1 MARNTSESD
10 DETAKFF
17 GAYAT
22 RVFPSVVLDG
32 MLQVA
37 FKKTTLLLAAIAVAL
52 TPIGWRLSAAIFL
65 RDLDPIGLEFA
76 DFMTHAS
83 APAAPP
89 TRPLVSLPPAVPE
102 NPTVTPSE
110 VTVGSL
116 ATKLPTASPAW
127 RSDTLSG
134 KASSGNAPAGDV
146 PTGNALS
153 TSLKRPVGFDGLS
166 MDGYVTHARRLV
178 TEPISEGI
186 GRPFRHVFGALNRLF
201 SSEPHRFRHWLY
213 LVSGLG
219 WTVAIWI
226 LCGGLIARQSVVYL
240 GLGQDSSLIDDFRF
254 VLARW
259 KTLVWLPKVPVL
271 AFAGIT
277 AAGWIMG
284 YLLRS
289 NWSAFFVGIGWPA
302 LLTLGWFATTL
313 AILAVPM
320 FLFMITAAVTEKACN
335 ETEAFHRAFSYAT
348 QRKFALLLYVAVAA
362 AIGTGGALV
371 IDCLMDLLLRFT
383 GWMVGLG
390 MSAERFNELLAA
402 DSDSSPIYA
411 ARIIGVF
418 EWLTALMT
426 DGFRFA
432 FIFSTGAALYLQ
444 LRLDVDE
451 MEFDE
456 VDEPDQLPN
465 AAPDPIR
472 KQLDELA
479 AGKRDDE

>member
-10 DETAKFF
+10 DEAAKFF

-22 RVFPSVVLDG
+22 PVFPSVVLDG

-37 FKKTTLLLAAIAVAL
+37 FRKTTLLLAAIAVAL
-52 TPIGWRLSAAIFL
+52 TPIGWRLSAALFL

-76 DFMTHAS
+76 DFVTHAS

-89 TRPLVSLPPAVPE
+89 TRPMASLPPAVPE

-116 ATKLPTASPAW
+116 ATKPPTE
-127 RSDTLSG
+127 
-134 KASSGNAPAGDV
+134 
-146 PTGNALS
+146 NALS
-153 TSLKRPVGFDGLS
+153 TSPKRPVGFDGLS

-178 TEPISEGI
+178 TEPMSEGI
-186 GRPFRHVFGALNRLF
+186 GRPLRHVFSALGRLF

-226 LCGGLIARQSVVYL
+226 FCGGLIARQSVVYL
-240 GLGQDSSLIDDFRF
+240 GLRQDSSLIDDFRF

-289 NWSAFFVGIGWPA
+289 NWSAVFVGIGWPA
-302 LLTLGWFATTL
+302 LLTLAWFATTL

-320 FLFMITAAVTEKACN
+320 FQFMITAAVTEKACN

-348 QRKFALLLYVAVAA
+348 QRKFKLLLYVAVAA

-383 GWMVGLG
+383 GWMVGSG

-456 VDEPDQLPN
+456 VDEPDQLPS

>member
-22 RVFPSVVLDG
+22 PVFPSVVLDG

-37 FKKTTLLLAAIAVAL
+37 FKTTTLLLAAIAVAL

-76 DFMTHAS
+76 DFVTHAS

-89 TRPLVSLPPAVPE
+89 TRPMVSLPPAVPE

-116 ATKLPTASPAW
+116 ATKLPT
-127 RSDTLSG
+127 
-134 KASSGNAPAGDV
+134 GD
-146 PTGNALS
+146 ALS

-166 MDGYVTHARRLV
+166 MDGYGTHARRLV
-178 TEPISEGI
+178 TEPMSEGI
-186 GRPFRHVFGALNRLF
+186 GRPFRHVFSALGRLF

-226 LCGGLIARQSVVYL
+226 FCGGLIARQSVVYL
-240 GLGQDSSLIDDFRF
+240 GLRQDSSLIDDFRF

-271 AFAGIT
+271 AFAGIA

-284 YLLRS
+284 YMLRS
-289 NWSAFFVGIGWPA
+289 NWSAFFVAIGWPA
-302 LLTLGWFATTL
+302 ALMLGWFATIL

-383 GWMVGLG
+383 GWMVGFG

-456 VDEPDQLPN
+456 VDEPDQLPS

>member
-22 RVFPSVVLDG
+22 PMLPSVVLDG

-37 FKKTTLLLAAIAVAL
+37 FRKTTLLLAAIAVAL
-52 TPIGWRLSAAIFL
+52 TPIGWRLSAALFL

-76 DFMTHAS
+76 DFVTHAS

-89 TRPLVSLPPAVPE
+89 TRPMVSLTPAVPE

-116 ATKLPTASPAW
+116 ATKLPT
-127 RSDTLSG
+127 
-134 KASSGNAPAGDV
+134 GD
-146 PTGNALS
+146 ALS

-166 MDGYVTHARRLV
+166 MDGYGTHARRLV
-178 TEPISEGI
+178 TEPMSEGI
-186 GRPFRHVFGALNRLF
+186 GRPFRHVFSALGRLF

-226 LCGGLIARQSVVYL
+226 FCGGLIARQSVVYL
-240 GLGQDSSLIDDFRF
+240 GLRQDSSLIDDFRF

-259 KTLVWLPKVPVL
+259 KTLVWLPKLPVL

-289 NWSAFFVGIGWPA
+289 NWSAVFVGIGWPA
-302 LLTLGWFATTL
+302 LLTLAWFATIL

-456 VDEPDQLPN
+456 VDEPNQLPS